1 MTHANDPATPA
12 APARALNQ
20 PTTGAAPPH
29 HAGQCLCGGIRYEL
43 HARIQ
48 AVTHCHCQMC
58 QRAHG
63 AAFASYGAV
72 RQADFHIVKG
82 AALLRQYAS
91 SPGVL
96 RSFCSHCGSPLTW
109 QRAEGEF
116 SDWLSFSLGSL
127 STAFVPHKQRHAHLS
142 AAPGWCPGAWA

>member
-12 APARALNQ
+12 APAGALNQ
-20 PTTGAAPPH
+20 STTGAAPPQ

-72 RQADFHIVKG
+72 RQTEFHIVKG

-116 SDWLSFSLGSL
+116 ADWLSFSLGSL